1 METVKLTIHGRVQ
14 GVGFRW
20 SVQTLATALKLN
32 GDVANNADG
41 SVTIHLQGTPEQINT
56 FKAKLPHRLSP
67 FSKITEI
74 NQEISPNS
82 PKMADFHVLY

>member
-41 SVTIHLQGTPEQINT
+41 SVTIHLQGIPEQINT

-74 NQEISPNS
+74 TQEISPNS